1 MSVSK
6 SIRQHGRLEAAP
18 LDFVSVECDFR
29 AEQEMIPVGDH
40 DDPNDLMPGRNHLRG
55 QIRAD
60 GDLSFLAMNREPLTL
75 RLDGGMVVRILLG
88 SIRGNVA
95 TLSWGEILT

>member
-6 SIRQHGRLEAAP
+6 FIRQHGRLEAAP
-18 LDFVSVECDFR
+18 QNSASVECRFR

-40 DDPNDLMPGRNHLRG
+40 DNPNDLIPGRKHLLG

-60 GDLSFLAMNREPLTL
+60 QDLTFLTMNREPLTL
-75 RLDGGMVVRILLG
+75 RLDGGMIVRILLG
-88 SIRGNVA
+88 SIHGNVA
-95 TLSWGEILT
+95 TLSWGEILS